1 MNDLVENHEMPENHP
16 KTPIFTQKIGKN
28 FGNIFK

>member
-1 MNDLVENHEMPENHP
+1 MNDSLKNREMPENHP
-16 KTPIFTQKIGKN
+16 KTPIFTLKIGKN